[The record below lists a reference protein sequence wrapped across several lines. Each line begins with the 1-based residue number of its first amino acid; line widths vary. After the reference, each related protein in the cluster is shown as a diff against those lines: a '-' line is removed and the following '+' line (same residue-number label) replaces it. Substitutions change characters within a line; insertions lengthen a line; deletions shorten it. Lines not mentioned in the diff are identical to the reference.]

1 LTNTPEDIL
10 KTYWGFSIFRPQ
22 QKEIIQS
29 VLQGKDTIA
38 LLSTGGGKSICYQ
51 IPALAKDGIAIV
63 ITPLVALMKDQ
74 VAQLTQK
81 GIKALCIPSGI
92 SYKELDIVLDNCIY
106 GNYKFLYLSPERLQQ
121 EIVRTRISQMPVNL
135 IAIDEAHC
143 ISQWGHD
150 FRPAY
155 LQISRLRAL
164 VPDTPMPTT
173 YNTKC
178 FSLCAK

>member
-1 LTNTPEDIL
+1 MTNTPEDIL
-10 KTYWGFSIFRPQ
+10 KTYWGFSKFRPQ
-22 QKEIIQS
+22 QQDIIQN

-51 IPALAKDGIAIV
+51 IPSLVQEGITIV
-63 ITPLVALMKDQ
+63 ITPLIALMKDQ

-121 EIVRTRISQMPVNL
+121 ELVGSRIQQMPVNL

-143 ISQWGHD
+143 ICLLYTSPSPRDQRG
-150 FRPAY
+150 
-155 LQISRLRAL
+155 SR
-164 VPDTPMPTT
+164 MP
-173 YNTKC
+173 
-178 FSLCAK
+178 SSA